1 MFSNDAVDAP
11 RRARGPRTAATMS
24 ACLGACCGACAAS
37 ACRGCFARGRTR
49 ERRDGAKD
57 GDVERG
63 DDDSGAPRDVGDASW
78 RRKYAGAFVA
88 LAFATWALR
97 DGRGASSRLGKAF
110 GWACRDA
117 LAARSCAHETAVRVG
132 LGNSLFFA
140 FMLVVTF
147 MVKESD
153 RTSARVRFN
162 EGFWLVKGVIW
173 LGLLVAAFAVTLN
186 DYSGLVNVDRF
197 FAAVFLLI
205 QLIVLLGWVYDLNDK
220 LMSGMDEGG
229 NRSFAL
235 LLTSSAATYAF
246 AFTLVG
252 FLYKLW
258 APSSECHRNIA
269 LITCMLIVCVIFSVI
284 SLHARVN
291 GGLFTS
297 GAMTFYCMY
306 VLASALASEP
316 NNYACTPASKDGDLS
331 SILSVIGFVFALFAL
346 GVTAHSASSKSAFA
360 GEGAEGSEDPTST
373 FNVTFFHFVFFTASS
388 YCAMTFTEWTNG
400 RSAAGWESAWAKV
413 AAAYASAA
421 LYTWALLAPFVLR
434 NREFR

>member
-1 MFSNDAVDAP
+1 
-11 RRARGPRTAATMS
+11 MS
-24 ACLGACCGACAAS
+24 APSLSNTKHVLNSLPSFLVGIDPPNRTTFFSLAIFRIAS
-37 ACRGCFARGRTR
+37 
-49 ERRDGAKD
+49 KD

-197 FAAVFLLI
+197 FAAVFLSLI
-205 QLIVLLGWVYDLNDK
+205 HI
-220 LMSGMDEGG
+220 
-229 NRSFAL
+229 
-235 LLTSSAATYAF
+235 
-246 AFTLVG
+246 
-252 FLYKLW
+252 
-258 APSSECHRNIA
+258 
-269 LITCMLIVCVIFSVI
+269 
-284 SLHARVN
+284 
-291 GGLFTS
+291 
-297 GAMTFYCMY
+297 
-306 VLASALASEP
+306 
-316 NNYACTPASKDGDLS
+316 
-331 SILSVIGFVFALFAL
+331 
-346 GVTAHSASSKSAFA
+346 
-360 GEGAEGSEDPTST
+360 
-373 FNVTFFHFVFFTASS
+373 
-388 YCAMTFTEWTNG
+388 
-400 RSAAGWESAWAKV
+400 
-413 AAAYASAA
+413 
-421 LYTWALLAPFVLR
+421 
-434 NREFR
+434 